1 MFNMQHTLV
10 NIAIKMQNLDKAE
23 QHVAVLF
30 DLAETH
36 KQFSDF
42 AFFSYYNA
50 GLLAYHKGN
59 FFQSNAHFKQA
70 LALKMSTK
78 ESHFIHISY
87 EYLIIGSFRLSM
99 LDEVKSLILTYKED
113 FPDHKIKNLEVS
125 ALIAF
130 SHNNFFDAFDK
141 LYQRL
146 DQEISQQHDFI
157 QHSILTKTALFD
169 DSITELDNIIL
180 QQELKINALNFERE
194 HNKKWNAYLVLGFVS
209 GLSILLMFIVWHLV
223 RTRRI
228 FIYRSQTD
236 HLTRIANRRHSFE
249 TGEVLL
255 QQADS
260 RNQSMSLLMFDIDHF
275 KKVNDTLGHEVGD
288 KAIQL
293 VVQKSKECLRR
304 QDHIGRIGGEE
315 FMLLLPNTGE
325 LRAKEIAE
333 RVRLNITTASVGKG
347 NDLINLSVSIGVACA
362 TDSYDLKK
370 MMEVAD
376 KALYQ
381 AKNLGRNRVV
391 VG

>member
-1 MFNMQHTLV
+1 
-10 NIAIKMQNLDKAE
+10 
-23 QHVAVLF
+23 
-30 DLAETH
+30 
-36 KQFSDF
+36 
-42 AFFSYYNA
+42 
-50 GLLAYHKGN
+50 
-59 FFQSNAHFKQA
+59 
-70 LALKMSTK
+70 
-78 ESHFIHISY
+78 
-87 EYLIIGSFRLSM
+87 
-99 LDEVKSLILTYKED
+99 
-113 FPDHKIKNLEVS
+113 
-125 ALIAF
+125 
-130 SHNNFFDAFDK
+130 
-141 LYQRL
+141 
-146 DQEISQQHDFI
+146 
-157 QHSILTKTALFD
+157 
-169 DSITELDNIIL
+169 L